1 MAPITRADDSAALEH
16 ILVSILLEPLLP
28 TTSGST
34 TPPFRACFAKAGITN
49 ASDFLSISP
58 SEYGLIDF
66 TTDPFEEADQ
76 NLSLT
81 QVKKIN
87 SLFSWFHQI
96 PFSDATRW
104 LSLDYQSFQV
114 WRSQPTPTPQ
124 GATSPAAI
132 SLPSSAIHDFRKSVK
147 RSVSDYNIF
156 KEDRL
161 WHSWHRH
168 LLTTAR
174 SHNVDQVLDLSY
186 APSDPDDIALL
197 KEQQR
202 FVFSVL
208 EQKVLTSD
216 GIVFIRVHSASGD
229 ATAVYSNLVERY
241 SKSTA
246 AQLSASEIE
255 EDLSTF
261 RLDSTWTKTN
271 LMFLN
276 TWATRI
282 LDLDLVL
289 IQPTTE
295 SQKRIWFTRAISPKL
310 ILSMSISQF
319 EASEKLTGLAFG
331 STYQKA
337 PFSTLF
343 DHVKDDAIRLDQ
355 TERLLQTATR
365 KANEAKTKLQEGSRP
380 TLPSP
385 GRTPG
390 PSGTPSASKTFVGR
404 DGKDHNY
411 LIPPDIFKTMTQA
424 ERFAELKRLKAA
436 KGYQA
441 NEHSASTVVSNNTSP
456 TGTPTSAAPGT
467 PASMTISYRDAA
479 QSGAT
484 PSVFST
490 QSGYPVN
497 NPVPPPTGLHST
509 SGGGTNNLI
518 RQILSSNQ
526 SVPPAVSSG
535 TQHTQDSFI
544 NIDGHIYRQVNSHT
558 VQYDLSRHESSTP
571 LSSLIDGGA
580 NGGMTGSDVRVI
592 SSSDFHRAHVTGIGD
607 STITDLPLVTA
618 AAFVH
623 THRGPAV
630 VFMHQYAHYGK
641 GHTIHSSAQIRAFG
655 TDVHD
660 TPRSQGGQQRL
671 ITSEGYHIP
680 LSYRSG
686 LPYMDMRPP
695 TDEELKQL
703 PHIILTSD
711 AVWDPACLDDEFSPD
726 EIAQDAPSLDLDP
739 RVTATGEYTG
749 NLQDDIDL
757 ILAEC
762 RQNSADCCE
771 TRSVSHTVTTA
782 QPDLELLRP
791 FFGWMPIDRIKK
803 TIAATTQF
811 ARASVRLPM
820 RKHYKSRFPA
830 YNVHRWNEAVA
841 TDTFFCDTPA
851 HDDGILGHAGA
862 TMAQLYVGKNS
873 TKTHV
878 YPMRLESDMSKTLE
892 DLIRTQGAPNSLFSD
907 NAKAQCGKRVL
918 DILRLYGIKD
928 FQSEPHHQHQ
938 NYAERKIGDTKRLT
952 DAIMDRTGTQA
963 HFWLL
968 CLLYVVFLLN
978 HLASDALGGLTPLEV
993 ATGQR
998 PDISALLQFRW
1009 FEPVLYSVDH
1019 KFASD
1024 SPEKSGRWVG
1034 IAEHQGDALTYLIL
1048 TDDTNKV
1055 IARSAVRSA
1064 LDPGNPN
1071 FRARPNPGFKGPNSD
1086 GTHSSPTFSPT
1097 SGDGESSHTPI
1108 LFSASDLSGLDID
1121 SPELKLP
1128 HFSPDELLG
1137 LTFIRDMDDGSKYR
1151 AKVARKIV
1159 DNDAANHQKI
1169 KFLVEMSDGKLEEI
1183 IAYNELSDVIETQH
1197 EAELHSPDSASWA
1210 FKEITEH
1217 QGPLNPSDKKYKG
1230 SSYNVLVH
1238 WEDGSE
1244 TFEPLSVMAKADPV
1258 TCAKYAQDNDLL
1270 ERPGWKSLKRIATR
1284 TVKFARMCR
1293 QAKLHTERRGPTY
1306 KFGILLPNDRN
1317 HALRIDKDNDN
1328 HVWETSIGV
1337 EMAQIA
1343 EYNTFR
1349 NMGRGAKPPRDHQ
1362 RIRVHFVFDVKHDL
1376 RCKSRLVAGGH
1387 MTAPPKD
1394 SVYSG
1399 VVTLRSLRLCMFLG
1413 ELNGLNVDAA
1423 DVGNAY
1429 LMAYTKEKLYIIAGP
1444 EFGDIQGSLLVIVKA
1459 LYGLRTSGA
1468 RWHEFFADT
1477 LMDMGFYP
1485 CKADPDVW
1493 MRDCG
1498 THYEFVCVYVDDLAC
1513 VMSYPNLFFEELRNR
1528 GYKLKGVG
1536 EITYHLGGDFYR
1548 DPDGT
1553 LAWGAKTYIKRVVNQ
1568 CQSIFGHLPKE
1579 YTSPIDKDDHPELDT
1594 SEELPAEGIQHY
1606 QSLIGSFQ
1614 WAVSLGRYDIQCA
1627 TMTLGK
1633 FRSAPRQGH
1642 LDRLQRVCGYLRK
1655 YPDAAIRF
1663 RTGIP
1668 DYSHLEHVTFDWAYS
1683 VYGDSNEELPW
1694 DMPTPRGNLVRTT
1707 TFEDA
1712 NLMHDL
1718 TTGRSCT
1725 GILHLV
1731 NQTPVEWF
1739 SKRQKTVETAT
1750 YGSEFVAARIATE
1763 QIMDLRYTLR
1773 MMGVPLDGKAY
1784 MFGDN
1789 QSVITSGTIPHSSL
1803 NKRHNA
1809 LAYHRVREAIAS
1821 DVIWFFHISGT
1832 INPADVLTKFLGH
1845 AGFWPLIKPFLFW
1858 RGEPSQVKTL
1868 FHFWK
1873 GQPAL
1878 IHSS

>member
-1 MAPITRADDSAALEH
+1 
-16 ILVSILLEPLLP
+16 
-28 TTSGST
+28 
-34 TPPFRACFAKAGITN
+34 
-49 ASDFLSISP
+49 
-58 SEYGLIDF
+58 
-66 TTDPFEEADQ
+66 
-76 NLSLT
+76 
-81 QVKKIN
+81 
-87 SLFSWFHQI
+87 
-96 PFSDATRW
+96 
-104 LSLDYQSFQV
+104 
-114 WRSQPTPTPQ
+114 
-124 GATSPAAI
+124 
-132 SLPSSAIHDFRKSVK
+132 
-147 RSVSDYNIF
+147 
-156 KEDRL
+156 
-161 WHSWHRH
+161 
-168 LLTTAR
+168 
-174 SHNVDQVLDLSY
+174 
-186 APSDPDDIALL
+186 
-197 KEQQR
+197 
-202 FVFSVL
+202 
-208 EQKVLTSD
+208 
-216 GIVFIRVHSASGD
+216 
-229 ATAVYSNLVERY
+229 
-241 SKSTA
+241 
-246 AQLSASEIE
+246 
-255 EDLSTF
+255 
-261 RLDSTWTKTN
+261 
-271 LMFLN
+271 
-276 TWATRI
+276 
-282 LDLDLVL
+282 
-289 IQPTTE
+289 
-295 SQKRIWFTRAISPKL
+295 
-310 ILSMSISQF
+310 
-319 EASEKLTGLAFG
+319 
-331 STYQKA
+331 
-337 PFSTLF
+337 
-343 DHVKDDAIRLDQ
+343 
-355 TERLLQTATR
+355 
-365 KANEAKTKLQEGSRP
+365 
-380 TLPSP
+380 
-385 GRTPG
+385 
-390 PSGTPSASKTFVGR
+390 
-404 DGKDHNY
+404 
-411 LIPPDIFKTMTQA
+411 
-424 ERFAELKRLKAA
+424 
-436 KGYQA
+436 
-441 NEHSASTVVSNNTSP
+441 
-456 TGTPTSAAPGT
+456 
-467 PASMTISYRDAA
+467 
-479 QSGAT
+479 
-484 PSVFST
+484 
-490 QSGYPVN
+490 
-497 NPVPPPTGLHST
+497 
-509 SGGGTNNLI
+509 
-518 RQILSSNQ
+518 
-526 SVPPAVSSG
+526 
-535 TQHTQDSFI
+535 
-544 NIDGHIYRQVNSHT
+544 
-558 VQYDLSRHESSTP
+558 
-571 LSSLIDGGA
+571 
-580 NGGMTGSDVRVI
+580 
-592 SSSDFHRAHVTGIGD
+592 
-607 STITDLPLVTA
+607 LVTA
-618 AAFVH
+618 AGFVQ
-623 THRGPAV
+623 THRGPAI
-630 VFMHQYAHYGK
+630 VFMHQYAGYGK
-641 GHTIHSSAQIRAFG
+641 GHTIHSTAQIRAFG
-655 TDVHD
+655 TQVHD
-660 TPRSQGGQQRL
+660 TPRSQGGQQRI

-695 TDEELKQL
+695 TDEELQQL

-711 AVWDPACLDDEFSPD
+711 AVWDPSTLDDEFSFE
-726 EIAQDAPSLDLDP
+726 EISQDAPFDATALDLDP
-739 RVTATGEYTG
+739 RVNATGEYTG

-757 ILAEC
+757 ILA
-762 RQNSADCCE
+762 DCHQ
-771 TRSVSHTVTTA
+771 TRTVSNTVTVA
-782 QPDLELLRP
+782 KPDLELLRP
-791 FFGWMPIDRIKK
+791 FFGWVPVDRIKK
-803 TIAATTQF
+803 TIDSTTQF

-820 RKHYKSRFPA
+820 RKHFKSRFPA
-830 YNVHRWNEAVA
+830 YNVHRWNESVA

-862 TMAQLYVGKNS
+862 TMAQLYVGKTS
-873 TKTHV
+873 SKTVV

-892 DLIRTQGAPNSLFSD
+892 DLIRNHGAPNSLFSD

-938 NYAERKIGDTKRLT
+938 NFAERKIGDTKRLT

-963 HFWLL
+963 RFWLL

-978 HLASDALGGLTPLEV
+978 HLSSDALGGLTPIEI

-1019 KFASD
+1019 SFASD

-1034 IAEHQGDALTYLIL
+1034 VAENQGDALTYLIL
-1048 TDDTNKV
+1048 TDDTQKV
-1055 IARSAVRSA
+1055 ITRSAVRTA
-1064 LDPGNPN
+1064 LDPTNPN
-1071 FRARPNPGFKGPNSD
+1071 LRARPNPGFSHATSS
-1086 GTHSSPTFSPT
+1086 GTTSSPS
-1097 SGDGESSHTPI
+1097 SGDGESPSTPI

-1121 SPELKLP
+1121 SPDLKLP

-1183 IAYNELSDVIETQH
+1183 IAYNELSDVIERQH

-1217 QGPLNPSDKKYKG
+1217 QGPLTPSDRRYKG

-1244 TFEPLSVMAKADPV
+1244 TFEPLSVMAKEDPI
-1258 TCAKYAQDNDLL
+1258 TCAKYAKDNDLL
-1270 ERPGWKSLKRIATR
+1270 DKPGWKSLQRIASR
-1284 TVKFARMCR
+1284 TLKFSRMCL
-1293 QAKLHTERRGPTY
+1293 QAKLQTERRGPTY
-1306 KFGILLPNDRN
+1306 KFGILLPTDRN
-1317 HALRIDKDNDN
+1317 HALRIDKDNDD
-1328 HVWETSIGV
+1328 HLWETSLGT
-1337 EMAQIA
+1337 EMDQIA

-1376 RCKSRLVAGGH
+1376 RRKSRLVAGGH

-1413 ELNGLNVDAA
+1413 ELNGLDVDAA

-1429 LMAYTKEKLYIIAGP
+1429 LMAYTKEKLFIIAGP
-1444 EFGDIQGSLLVIVKA
+1444 EFGDLQGCLLIIVKA

-1493 MRDCG
+1493 MKDSG

-1513 VMSYPNLFFEELRNR
+1513 IMAYPHLFFQELRRR

-1536 EITYHLGGDFYR
+1536 EITYHLGGDFFR

-1568 CQSIFGHLPKE
+1568 CQSIFGALPKE
-1579 YTSPIDKDDHPELDT
+1579 WTSPIDKDDHPELDT
-1594 SEELPAEGIQHY
+1594 SEELPIEGIGHY
-1606 QSLIGSFQ
+1606 QSLIGAFQ
-1614 WAVSLGRYDIQCA
+1614 WAVSLGRYDIHCA
-1627 TMTLGK
+1627 TMTMGK
-1633 FRSAPRQGH
+1633 FRFAPRQGH

-1668 DYSHLEHVTFDWAYS
+1668 DYSHLEHVKYNWAYS
-1683 VYGDSNEELPW
+1683 VYGDSDEELPP

-1750 YGSEFVAARIATE
+1750 YGSEFVAAKIATE

-1821 DVIWFFHISGT
+1821 DVIWFFHISGK

-1845 AGFWPLIKPFLFW
+1845 VTFWPLIKPFLFW
-1858 RGEPSQVKTL
+1858 RGQPSQVKTQSL
-1868 FHFWK
+1868 FMH
-1873 GQPAL
+1873 GQPTVVQ
-1878 IHSS
+1878 SS